1 MKAALV
7 RPIAYP
13 ILIGITVNLGA
24 DSVCERD
31 RGELVLATAQH
42 LKSGLSLDD
51 LRVTKSAYDGI
62 EIYKPKRNFDKFGA
76 NGMSIARVATTE
88 IRCNHKEL
96 VSLWLNQ
103 SARTSWDTSCK
114 AVYPI
119 KSNKDDGAVNTQLS
133 HFVEK
138 SPSGLDPSRDY
149 VIEVLQPY
157 PGTKRQFH
165 NLIVVNP
172 FATSLLIRSAT
183 FTLPICFFS

>member
-1 MKAALV
+1 MKAACV
-7 RPIAYP
+7 RPIVYP
-13 ILIGITVNLGA
+13 ILIGVSVNFAA

-51 LRVTKSAYDGI
+51 LRSTKSTYDGI
-62 EIYKPKRNFDKFGA
+62 EIYKPKRNFDRFGT

-103 SARTSWDTSCK
+103 SARPSWDTSCK
-114 AVYPI
+114 AVYPV
-119 KSNKDDGAVNTQLS
+119 KSDKDDGTVNTQLS

-138 SPSGLDPSRDY
+138 SPTGLDPSRDY

-157 PGTKRQFH
+157 PGKM
-165 NLIVVNP
+165 
-172 FATSLLIRSAT
+172 
-183 FTLPICFFS
+183 